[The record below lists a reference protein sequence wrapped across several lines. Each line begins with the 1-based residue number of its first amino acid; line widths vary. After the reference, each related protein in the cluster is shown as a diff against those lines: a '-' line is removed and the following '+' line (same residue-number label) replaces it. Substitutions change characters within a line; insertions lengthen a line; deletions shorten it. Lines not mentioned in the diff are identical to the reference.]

1 VIVALDVDYRERA
14 APRDSDVVAAAV
26 AFAAWTDAATHAEVI
41 VTSDAAPAAYVPGAF
56 YQRELP
62 HLLGVLA
69 LVPPPVDA
77 IVVDGYVWLEPD
89 KPGLG
94 ARLYEALDK
103 ATPVIGV
110 AKTKYASA
118 TAVEVLRGD
127 SARPLYITAA
137 GIDATEAAAHVAA
150 MAGPHRIPTLLRRV
164 DQLCRGIA

>member
-1 VIVALDVDYRERA
+1 VIVALDVDYRQRA
-14 APRDSDVVAAAV
+14 TPRANEVVAAAV
-26 AFAAWTDAATHAEVI
+26 GFAAWSADHASAEVV
-41 VTSDAAPAAYVPGAF
+41 VTSDAPPAAYVPGAF

-69 LVPPPVDA
+69 LVPPPIDA
-77 IVVDGYVWLEPD
+77 VIVDGYVWLEPG

-94 ARLYEALDK
+94 ARLYEALGG

-110 AKTKYASA
+110 AKTRYASA

-127 SARPLYITAA
+127 SARPLYVTAA
-137 GIDATEAAAHVAA
+137 GIDATDAAAHLAS
-150 MAGPHRIPTLLRRV
+150 MAGSHRIPTLLKRV